1 MDIGGPNLDLLARML
16 DASSLRGR
24 VIQGNLANGNTPG
37 FKRKVVQFEEQLA
50 QALERNPRQAQSL
63 RPQVTNDEITPGKPD
78 GNNVNMELEMNAMRE
93 NRLTFE
99 TFATILQSN
108 LGLID
113 AAIREGR

>member
-1 MDIGGPNLDLLARML
+1 MDIGGPNLDLLSRLL

-24 VIQGNLANGNTPG
+24 VIQGNLANSNTPG

-50 QALERNPRQAQSL
+50 SALARNPHQAQRL
-63 RPQVTNDEITPGKPD
+63 APTVGDDLVTEARPD
-78 GNNVNMELEMNAMRE
+78 GNNVNMELEMNAQRE
-93 NRLTFE
+93 NRLTYE
-99 TFATILQSN
+99 TYATILQGH